1 MKVKVLGMGC
11 AKCQKLY
18 AETEKAIAAAGVAAG
33 LEKVEKLDEIMKYR
47 VMMTPALVIDD
58 EVKASGRIPT
68 TGEMVTWLIDAAAK
82 AQG

>member
-1 MKVKVLGMGC
+1 
-11 AKCQKLY
+11 
-18 AETEKAIAAAGVAAG
+18 
-33 LEKVEKLDEIMKYR
+33 MKYR